1 VAYNVSSEFPPGY
14 DGTAILK
21 RLDLVLDPE
30 LDESIL
36 RLGFVRSVQVRD
48 SQAVVML
55 QLPTS
60 WCATNFAY
68 MMADDARQALLEVEG
83 IQRVTVRLGDHCAAE
98 EIEAAVND
106 GRPFATAF
114 PGMGAADLSALRLT
128 FLRKGFLVRQER
140 LLRSLRAA
148 GCSSAMICGLRLWD
162 VSVRDGIVLAELSG
176 AAPVEIG
183 PAEVLRHYLDRR
195 AELGLDCTCSA
206 PLIVDTEGRPL
217 PAEQLERHYQDA
229 RMVRVS
235 LEANG
240 SFCRAM
246 LAGRRADAAN
256 LSSRAIGG
264 GVHVQP

>member
-1 VAYNVSSEFPPGY
+1 MEYNFLSDIAAGHDE
-14 DGTAILK
+14 TAILK

-36 RLGFVRSVQVRD
+36 QLGFVRSVQVRD
-48 SQAVVML
+48 SQAIVML

-60 WCATNFAY
+60 WCAINFAY
-68 MMADDARQALLEVEG
+68 MMADDVRSALLAVET

-114 PGMGAADLSALRLT
+114 TGTDAADLSALRLT

-140 LLRSLRAA
+140 LLRDLRAA
-148 GCSSAMICGLRLWD
+148 GCSPAVICGLRLCD
-162 VSVRDGIVLAELSG
+162 MSVQSGIVLAKLPG
-176 AAPVEIG
+176 AEPVEAG
-183 PAEVLRHYLDRR
+183 PAEALRRYLDRR
-195 AELGLDCTCSA
+195 AELGLDCAVTA
-206 PLIVDTEGRPL
+206 LLIVDTEGEKLSP
-217 PAEQLERHYQDA
+217 EQLERHYQDA

-246 LAGRRADAAN
+246 LAGRRADAAK
-256 LSSRAIGG
+256 LSVRADPGG
-264 GVHVQP
+264 PNVQP

>member
-1 VAYNVSSEFPPGY
+1 MAYNVPSEFPAGY
-14 DGTAILK
+14 DGTAILE

-36 RLGFVRSVQVRD
+36 QLGFVHSVQVRD
-48 SQAVVML
+48 GQAIVML

-60 WCATNFAY
+60 WCAMNFAY
-68 MMADDARQALLEVEG
+68 IMADDVRRELLGVEG
-83 IQRVTVRLGDHCAAE
+83 IQRVTVRLGDHCAAD

-106 GRPFATAF
+106 GQPFATAF

-140 LLRSLRAA
+140 LLRGLRAA
-148 GCSSAMICGLRLWD
+148 GCSPAVICGLRVGD
-162 VSVRDGIVLAELSG
+162 MSVRNGTVLAELPG
-176 AAPVEIG
+176 AASPVEAG
-183 PAEVLRHYLDRR
+183 PAEVLRRYLDRR
-195 AELGLDCTCSA
+195 VELGLDCDRTA
-206 PLIVDTEGRPL
+206 PLIVDAGGKTL
-217 PAEQLERHYQDA
+217 SVEQLERHYQDA

-246 LAGRRADAAN
+246 LATRRADTTR
-256 LSSRAIGG
+256 LSSRPTAGG
-264 GVHVQP
+264 P